1 MRIDLHVHIEL
12 PIEVLGLLDEMSRK
26 LDLVLNNTETIMSL
40 ETEALDKLEAS
51 TALIN
56 GAEDSAEAAFTRLAD
71 MIAGLKNSQT
81 DPATAARIT
90 AASDALR
97 ARAEKLAAAVAATP
111 A

>member
-1 MRIDLHVHIEL
+1 
-12 PIEVLGLLDEMSRK
+12 
-26 LDLVLNNTETIMSL
+26 
-40 ETEALDKLEAS
+40 LEAS

-71 MIAGLKNSQT
+71 MIASLKDNAT

-90 AASDALR
+90 AAADGLR
-97 ARAEKLAAAVAATP
+97 SRAEKLAAAVAATP